1 MGTAFGCLAASSLQP
16 LGVALSAPQ
25 VHDHDLGCNCI
36 LRLHSASEAS
46 RNFGIRASFRHMWVF
61 GPGCRNSDASP

>member
-25 VHDHDLGCNCI
+25 VQGSALDCIRLITMHLMHLHASSAKGSVFCIFGSSGC
-36 LRLHSASEAS
+36 AE
-46 RNFGIRASFRHMWVF
+46 M
-61 GPGCRNSDASP
+61 